1 MEPNFWLE
9 KWQKQEIGFHQDEV
23 NLHLKANLSL
33 LNLSTAS
40 HILVPL
46 CGKSLDLVWLVEQG
60 YKVTG
65 VELSPLAVSSFF
77 QQSQW
82 EYHQVQ
88 QDNLSRYIS
97 RDGQL
102 SIIQGDFLQLD
113 CSAIDPIDAI
123 YDRAAMIALPPQL
136 RKDYF
141 SKVKELL
148 SRRGQALVITIEYPV
163 DGVEGPPF
171 SVSQREIETYFSSD
185 FSVKLLTRTAPTNL
199 PSRFE
204 EARIRVEEKVYHL
217 QAIL

>member
-1 MEPNFWLE
+1 MEPNFWLD
-9 KWQKQEIGFHQDEV
+9 KWQKQEIGFHQEQV
-23 NLHLKANLSL
+23 NPHLRANFSL

-77 QQSQW
+77 QESQW
-82 EYHQVQ
+82 EYEQFQ

-102 SIIQGDFLQLD
+102 TIIQGDFLQLD
-113 CSAIDPIDAI
+113 SSAIDPIDAV

-136 RKDYF
+136 RKNYF
-141 SKVKELL
+141 NKVKELL
-148 SRRGQALVITIEYPV
+148 SRKGQALVITIEYPL
-163 DGVEGPPF
+163 DGVDGPPF

-185 FSVKLLTRTAPTNL
+185 FRVKLLTQTAPTNL

-204 EARIRVEEKVYHL
+204 EAGIRVEEKVYHL
-217 QAIL
+217 QPIL